1 MPDLSKQQLIELAE
15 AKLADAKFLRD
26 GTRYGSAYY
35 LAGYAVELLLKAV
48 ISSRFQTD
56 TIPDPGWLKD
66 IFTHNLEKLEKLAL
80 LDDDLKLKNDSDAE
94 FKARWDIV
102 TEWSES
108 RRYYVRQQGDAE
120 TLIEAIDN
128 AQHGVF
134 QWLRAGL

>member
-1 MPDLSKQQLIELAE
+1 
-15 AKLADAKFLRD
+15 
-26 GTRYGSAYY
+26 
-35 LAGYAVELLLKAV
+35 
-48 ISSRFQTD
+48 SSRFQTD

-66 IFTHNLEKLEKLAL
+66 IFTHNLEKLAKLAL

-108 RRYYVRQQGDAE
+108 SRYYVRQQGDAE

>member
-66 IFTHNLEKLEKLAL
+66 IFTHNLEKLAKLAL

-94 FKARWDIV
+94 FKPDGI
-102 TEWSES
+102 
-108 RRYYVRQQGDAE
+108 
-120 TLIEAIDN
+120 L
-128 AQHGVF
+128 
-134 QWLRAGL
+134 